1 MNKFKRFSLVLSAM
15 LLATLVAFGDAPV
28 NYYDNALGKR
38 DEMLMIALRNIIR
51 NHTEVSYSSG
61 LLAAF
66 AAVDTDDEGYIIDIY
81 SNCRYRPSDNGSSA
95 KNLGQGYNREHSFPR
110 SWFNGAVAPMNTDVF
125 HIYPTDISVNSQRG
139 NHPYGV
145 CAEGTRLTYGKYV
158 AKGKL
163 GKSSY
168 PGYSGVVFEPDDE
181 YKGDLART
189 FFYMVTCYKNEL
201 PSWPGSDQ
209 LDYYRNGYKA
219 FSTWTINMLMEW
231 TSLDPVSE
239 KEIKR
244 NDGIYRIQGNRN
256 PFIDHPELA
265 EYIWGSLQGKDWN
278 GTGGDV
284 TASIE
289 TPVNGSVIDMGT
301 TAVGTE
307 LTYTVNVKGQA
318 LTKGLTMSMTDNE
331 NFYVSANSFSASE
344 VNRGTSFT
352 ITFMAEE
359 EGTVTNQITLSSSE
373 VSTTFTLTATASNDD
388 PGPGP
393 GPGGGSIT
401 EDWEG
406 CESGGYWT
414 TTVLGHAW
422 IWEFTDAGIW
432 GDNLRH
438 GELCC
443 RMGKTR
449 TSCITMAQ
457 DMENGATAID
467 LWAASYGNDENADLV
482 VEYSVNRGTTW
493 NSLGDFTVTRGSLQ
507 HYTLDIDVQ
516 SNVRFRIRQ
525 SSGSRVNIDDIT
537 IQGRAQQTYI
547 DGDVNGDGEVNIAD
561 VNAVLDIVL
570 GGKADQ
576 ATTKRADVNHD
587 GEIGIADVNSV
598 IDIILGL

>member
-168 PGYSGVVFEPDDE
+168 PGYSGTVFEPDDE

-231 TSLDPVSE
+231 TRLDPVSE

-331 NFYVSANSFSASE
+331 NFYVSANSFSADE
-344 VNRGTSFT
+344 VNNGTSFT
-352 ITFMAEE
+352 VTFMALE
-359 EGTVTNQITLSSSE
+359 EGEFENRITLSSDE
-373 VSTTFTLTATASNDD
+373 LSTTFTVRAKAVDGDIPDIILGD
-388 PGPGP
+388 
-393 GPGGGSIT
+393 SIM

-406 CESGGYWT
+406 CTTGGYWT
-414 TTVLGHAW
+414 QIVEGHTW
-422 IWEFTDAGIW
+422 TWDFINAGIFA
-432 GDNLRH
+432 DNVSRGNLS
-438 GELCC
+438 C
-443 RMGKTR
+443 RLGKTS
-449 TSCITMAQ
+449 TSSITMRE
-457 DMENGATAID
+457 DVEGGIGAISF
-467 LWAASYGNDENADLV
+467 WIASYGSDTNVTLDVDFSTDKGATW
-482 VEYSVNRGTTW
+482 TT
-493 NSLGDFTVTRGSLQ
+493 LGTVTASPGALQ
-507 HYTLDIDVQ
+507 YYMLEIPIEEP
-516 SNVRFRIRQ
+516 VRFRLAQTAGARA
-525 SSGSRVNIDDIT
+525 NIDDIT
-537 IQGRAQQTYI
+537 LYKLIYEETLK
-547 DGDVNGDGEVNIAD
+547 GDVNGDGVVNISDINVVIGMVLKGENSDNAD
-561 VNAVLDIVL
+561 VNGDHTVNVGDIN
-570 GGKADQ
+570 A
-576 ATTKRADVNHD
+576 
-587 GEIGIADVNSV
+587 IISV
-598 IDIILGL
+598 ILAQ